1 MKECPICHTQYD
13 DTQRFCVKDGHELIS
28 RPVDEPQ
35 FHQDKPQDDHSEEE
49 APNKT
54 TSSGPKEYQQP
65 VNTPP
70 PPKKMSK
77 MTKIIIA
84 VVVLIGAFVAFYQW
98 ASNAAT
104 YLRLEPTSFS
114 ADKGGGKTTIGIDY
128 DGYVWNVNHKP
139 EWVELKENDRNF
151 ELLFAP
157 NTSGKP
163 REGTITI
170 QSGKH
175 LAKLEI
181 TQKAFATYI
190 KPSVSII
197 QFSRTGGSKKVKIE
211 TDGIHII
218 ANYPEFL
225 KIDSL
230 ADGISV
236 KASPNDGEYRQ
247 GTIILNEDDVSAMI
261 NFEQGGKCP
270 YCHGNGVM
278 TCTNCGGTGT
288 ITYGFYYVQCGWCGG
303 SGGINCSACKTT
315 GMIDIVGAK
324 DDSDSDDK
332 DN

>member
-13 DTQRFCVKDGHELIS
+13 DTQRFCVKDGHELVS
-28 RPVDEPQ
+28 LSTGMKESPHSQSEDVHSAKEASSKASSSNAGEYQHPVD
-35 FHQDKPQDDHSEEE
+35 
-49 APNKT
+49 
-54 TSSGPKEYQQP
+54 
-65 VNTPP
+65 TPP

-77 MTKIIIA
+77 MTKVIIA
-84 VVVLIGAFVAFYQW
+84 VVVIIAAFVALSHW
-98 ASNAAT
+98 ATNATT

-151 ELLFAP
+151 ELSFAP

-190 KPSVSII
+190 KPSVSNI
-197 QFSRTGGSKKVKIE
+197 QFSRTGGRKIVKLQ
-211 TDGIHII
+211 TDGIHVT
-218 ANYPEFL
+218 ANHPEFL

-230 ADGISV
+230 ADGFSV
-236 KASPNDGEYRQ
+236 KASPNDGDYRQ
-247 GTIILNEDDVSAMI
+247 GTIILSEDDVNAMI
-261 NFEQGGKCP
+261 NFQQGGKCP

-288 ITYGFYYVQCGWCGG
+288 ITYGYYYVQCRWCGG

-315 GMIDIVGAK
+315 GIIDVAGTD
-324 DDSDSDDK
+324 DDSDYDDK